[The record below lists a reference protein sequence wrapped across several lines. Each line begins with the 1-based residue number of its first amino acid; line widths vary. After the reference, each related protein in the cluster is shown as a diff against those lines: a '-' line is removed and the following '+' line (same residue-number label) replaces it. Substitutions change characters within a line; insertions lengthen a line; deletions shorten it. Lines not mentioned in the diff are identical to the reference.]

1 MRKGRVALKGY
12 QGGEGRGVGAKM
24 IPRTGRWQ
32 WGGMIVAE
40 GILHTRQ
47 TMERR

>member
-12 QGGEGRGVGAKM
+12 EGREGRGVGGKM

-32 WGGMIVAE
+32 
-40 GILHTRQ
+40 
-47 TMERR
+47 